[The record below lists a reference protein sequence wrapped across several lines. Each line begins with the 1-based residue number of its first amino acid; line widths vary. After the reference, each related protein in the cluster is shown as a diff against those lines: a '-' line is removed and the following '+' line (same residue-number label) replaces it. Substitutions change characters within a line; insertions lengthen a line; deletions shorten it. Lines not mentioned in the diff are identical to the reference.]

1 MNFVSKSVKRSAV
14 VGQRK
19 WIRGYSDLNFYKILL
34 NVSTENA
41 IEAKSGIYGGFF
53 ARATKICSETN
64 IRGEEN
70 S

>member
-19 WIRGYSDLNFYKILL
+19 WIRGCSDLNFYKILL

-41 IEAKSGIYGGFF
+41 IEAKLGIYGVFF
-53 ARATKICSETN
+53 CKSYQN
-64 IRGEEN
+64 LFWN
-70 S
+70 KY